1 MAAGLTNKEIASR
14 LVIAQRTA
22 ETHVEHILAKL
33 GFTSRA
39 QIATWVTRYHKGR
52 EQQVARGED
61 PFEIRTGRPVQP
73 GVAHQLPQGA
83 PDDTVPHHGGTVL
96 PSPRAMTWPAHV
108 IHRPQAPPPRRAM
121 R

>member
-61 PFEIRTGRPVQP
+61 PSRSAQAGPCSPAWHTS
-73 GVAHQLPQGA
+73 
-83 PDDTVPHHGGTVL
+83 
-96 PSPRAMTWPAHV
+96 SPREHPMTPSRITV
-108 IHRPQAPPPRRAM
+108 APSFPHLAQ
-121 R
+121 